1 MFFRLD
7 RFLKLRQ
14 HAERE
19 RAEALGAAV
28 QAEEESKRN
37 AESTAERVRAVADGI
52 TTEKGGISAAGVL
65 HNLGMMLEAAV
76 QQAENAK
83 DQHRDKQKETD
94 AERELWGKARVE
106 RRMIERL
113 RQRRKDAW
121 TTDAARE
128 EQRDMDE
135 TAARSRP
142 LPGWSS

>member
-1 MFFRLD
+1 MSPFVFRLD

-65 HNLGMMLEAAV
+65 HTLGMMLEAAAASRKR
-76 QQAENAK
+76 QGPTPRQAEGNRRGAGALG
-83 DQHRDKQKETD
+83 QGASR
-94 AERELWGKARVE
+94 AEN
-106 RRMIERL
+106 
-113 RQRRKDAW
+113 D
-121 TTDAARE
+121 
-128 EQRDMDE
+128 
-135 TAARSRP
+135 
-142 LPGWSS
+142 